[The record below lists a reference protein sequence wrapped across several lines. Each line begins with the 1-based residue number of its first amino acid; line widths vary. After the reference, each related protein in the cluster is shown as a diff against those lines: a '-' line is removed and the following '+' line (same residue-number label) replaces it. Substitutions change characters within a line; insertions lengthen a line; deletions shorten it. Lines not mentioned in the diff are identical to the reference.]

1 MVRRRGLAVNEWPP
15 GLVGWN
21 ENRMSLTLGIVE
33 LTSHPQLE
41 ELSMQRSNHRT
52 STLRTLTQLVLAAAV
67 MVAGVGFS
75 QTASA
80 QDLKVG
86 YVDLQRALTQVE
98 EGKEAKAKLK
108 KDFEDKQAKLD
119 KKQKEVKKL
128 KEELKSQSMALS
140 AEAKKKKRA
149 ELQKK
154 MAELQRMYMSLQR
167 NLSQKEAKATKGIFK
182 KMRKVV
188 RKIAEEK
195 GYDLVLEKRGSSVL
209 FAKDAM
215 DLTDEL
221 IKRYDSE

>member
-1 MVRRRGLAVNEWPP
+1 MK
-15 GLVGWN
+15 
-21 ENRMSLTLGIVE
+21 
-33 LTSHPQLE
+33 TSN
-41 ELSMQRSNHRT
+41 SRT
-52 STLRTLTQLVLAAAV
+52 FSLRTLSQLVLAAAV
-67 MVAGVGFS
+67 MFAGVGFS

-80 QDLKVG
+80 QDLKIG
-86 YVDLQRALTQVE
+86 YVDLQRALSQVE
-98 EGKEAKAKLK
+98 EGKEAKKKLK

-119 KKQKEVKKL
+119 KKQQEVKKL
-128 KEELKSQSMALS
+128 KEELKNQSMALS

-149 ELQKK
+149 QLQKK

-188 RKIAEEK
+188 RKIADEK

>member
-1 MVRRRGLAVNEWPP
+1 M
-15 GLVGWN
+15 
-21 ENRMSLTLGIVE
+21 
-33 LTSHPQLE
+33 QL
-41 ELSMQRSNHRT
+41 SNKRT
-52 STLRTLTQLVLAAAV
+52 SGLRTLTQLVLAAAV
-67 MVAGVGFS
+67 MVAGVGLS
-75 QTASA
+75 QSA
-80 QDLKVG
+80 AAQSPKIG

-98 EGKEAKAKLK
+98 EGKQAKQKLK

-128 KEELKSQSMALS
+128 KQQLKNQSMALS